1 MNSPFNLPNLNQL
14 KPTQNSFLAQNMNN
28 LNNKNP
34 FSLTNN
40 NTEANNLNLNSKD
53 YDFPKIRNERIHTG
67 KVPKSIPYKKCN
79 REINMSVEF
88 ARTLFLLDKIIL
100 SLLKYNGKFNDY
112 LNKKEISFKH

>member
-1 MNSPFNLPNLNQL
+1 MINIKVDFKQDYYNYIFHEVELLRE
-14 KPTQNSFLAQNMNN
+14 AG
-28 LNNKNP
+28 
-34 FSLTNN
+34 FS
-40 NTEANNLNLNSKD
+40 
-53 YDFPKIRNERIHTG
+53 FPKIRNEIIHTG
-67 KVPKSIPYKKCN
+67 KVPKSIPLKKCN

>member
-1 MNSPFNLPNLNQL
+1 MIAKDANEKLETLFFDESLISKSIKKILSNK
-14 KPTQNSFLAQNMNN
+14 KPCVF
-28 LNNKNP
+28 
-34 FSLTNN
+34 
-40 NTEANNLNLNSKD
+40 LNSKD
-53 YDFPKIRNERIHTG
+53 YDFPKIRNEIIHTG
-67 KVPKSIPYKKCN
+67 KVPKSIPYKKGN